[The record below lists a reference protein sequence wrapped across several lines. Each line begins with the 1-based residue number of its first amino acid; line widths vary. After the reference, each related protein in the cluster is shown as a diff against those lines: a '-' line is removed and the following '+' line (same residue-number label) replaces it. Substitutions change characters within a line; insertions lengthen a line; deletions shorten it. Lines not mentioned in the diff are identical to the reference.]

1 MDILF
6 KARVTGTKDFIEST
20 AINRQIDMYGNEHTF
35 LGVPEKSKFAPL
47 QETLSWK
54 EVDTWTVGRYTGM
67 EDANKTKLYEHDVI
81 KQHDGKLFMIFW
93 SENYLQFRARDL
105 SDNESF
111 KNICDFVPGLITVV
125 GTQFGYTL
133 TAVQSGRE

>member
-1 MDILF
+1 
-6 KARVTGTKDFIEST
+6 
-20 AINRQIDMYGNEHTF
+20 
-35 LGVPEKSKFAPL
+35 
-47 QETLSWK
+47 
-54 EVDTWTVGRYTGM
+54 M

-111 KNICDFVPGLITVV
+111 KNLCDFVPGLITVV

-133 TAVQSGRE
+133 TAVVED